1 VASYQDDASAIPK
14 LPMELF
20 ESTHFE
26 AIECRLARYTVE
38 RAVAGQET
46 RGAGG
51 QFRPERLDRVI
62 EVERIPRGSQCSNKT
77 LLAAG
82 TKPDWDP
89 SQNTQDR
96 IATGRP
102 EKPEQW
108 QEDLVE
114 DELPAQS
121 SPD

>member
-1 VASYQDDASAIPK
+1 VASYQDDTSALPK
-14 LPMELF
+14 CLMELF

-26 AIECRLARYTVE
+26 AIECRLARCTVE

-46 RGAGG
+46 HGAGG

-62 EVERIPRGSQCSNKT
+62 EVERIPRGSQCSNQT

-89 SQNTQDR
+89 SQSTYDR
-96 IATGRP
+96 IATRRS

-108 QEDLVE
+108 QENLVE
-114 DELPAQS
+114 DELPA
-121 SPD
+121 